1 VSRLVHIAYVVT
13 PDAEP
18 LGVRR
23 QFGRSLMR
31 RLLDTRLGAGVAR
44 VEVTESGQPV
54 VVGAAR
60 PAFVSLSHTDRLVA
74 AAFAT
79 SRVGI
84 DAEPLDRTPS
94 HPSVRSRVC
103 SAAEL
108 SWLDELPEHRRD
120 EGFLRLWTRKESYGK
135 AIGVGLRFEWRSTS
149 FNPDDARL
157 GGVPGDWHASDV
169 DLGGDVVAT
178 VVVEGGAQEIEVV
191 KVDSRELPD
200 LG

>member
-23 QFGRSLMR
+23 RFGRSLMR
-31 RLLDTRLGAGVAR
+31 RLLDARFGAGAAR
-44 VEVTESGQPV
+44 VEITESGQPV
-54 VVGAAR
+54 VVGAPR
-60 PAFVSLSHTDRLVA
+60 PVFVSLTHTDRLVA

-79 SRVGI
+79 ARVGI
-84 DAEPLDRTPS
+84 DAEPVDRTPS
-94 HPSVRSRVC
+94 HPALRSRMC
-103 SAAEL
+103 SASEL
-108 SWLDELPEHRRD
+108 SWLDELPEDQRD
-120 EGFLRLWTRKESYGK
+120 QGFLRLWTRKESYGK

-157 GGVPGDWHASDV
+157 AGVPGEWHASDV
-169 DLGGDVVAT
+169 DLGADVVAT
-178 VVVEGGAQEIEVV
+178 VVVEGAAQAIEVV
-191 KVDSRELPD
+191 KVDSCELPD